1 MLVMGCRGYRAESI
15 RGEGVRRGVGG
26 GWPLL
31 RGLAGETDRRWKSD
45 QLREEPA
52 AAPGGHWVLSLPR
65 SCSVA
70 SGLAAG
76 GGDVYTSSE
85 PINTVPQPVS
95 QNSSTA
101 FAAMLA
107 PLGSMLIELTH
118 PCSFK

>member
-1 MLVMGCRGYRAESI
+1 MLVMGYRGYQAESV

-26 GWPLL
+26 WPCSEAW
-31 RGLAGETDRRWKSD
+31 RVRRTDGGRMTS
-45 QLREEPA
+45 
-52 AAPGGHWVLSLPR
+52 AAPEGHWVLSLPR

-76 GGDVYTSSE
+76 GGDVYTE
-85 PINTVPQPVS
+85 PVNAVPQPVS
-95 QNSSTA
+95 LNSSAAFTA
-101 FAAMLA
+101 TPA

>member
-1 MLVMGCRGYRAESI
+1 M
-15 RGEGVRRGVGG
+15 RRGVGG
-26 GWPLL
+26 VGLL
-31 RGLAGETDRRWKSD
+31 RGLAGEKDGRWKSD
-45 QLREEPA
+45 QRREEPA
-52 AAPGGHWVLSLPR
+52 AVPEGHWVLSLPR

-85 PINTVPQPVS
+85 PVNAVPQPVS
-95 QNSSTA
+95 LNSSAAFTA
-101 FAAMLA
+101 MPA

>member
-1 MLVMGCRGYRAESI
+1 MTS
-15 RGEGVRRGVGG
+15 
-26 GWPLL
+26 
-31 RGLAGETDRRWKSD
+31 
-45 QLREEPA
+45 
-52 AAPGGHWVLSLPR
+52 AAPEGHWVLSLPR

-85 PINTVPQPVS
+85 PVNAVPQPVS
-95 QNSSTA
+95 LNSSAAFTA
-101 FAAMLA
+101 TPA